1 MRAEDIAP
9 AFEALNRRAHALSV
23 CADALTVTNN
33 VRINTFALAARLPT
47 IYNGRIFIAAG
58 GLMSYG
64 PNTADLFRRAGDLV
78 DNAFE
83 PATLRFVALL
93 TGALVAPADLTALN
107 ESKTGDSVRVTA
119 DQMHQLQIV
128 NVELYPF
135 RVQKSAIGQ
144 IAYNEDTSTAV
155 MTPFPGRVTRLIAKI
170 GDQVKRGDPLFELD
184 SPEVVQP
191 QNEFIATLSATNKA
205 RSQLDLARI
214 VEKRFR
220 DLYEGKAA
228 ALKEWQQ
235 AQGQLV
241 GAENDMRS
249 AESALEAGRA
259 RLRIVGFSDGEIAA
273 LKDKGVV
280 RRATPIPSPIDGT
293 VIARK
298 VGPGQYVRNDTGE
311 ALYTVADLSTMWLKA
326 QVPENDIPLIRVGQE
341 VEVRVSAIPERVFK
355 ARITTI
361 AAATDVATRRI
372 VVRSEVPNPDG
383 ALKSEMFAN
392 FKIVIGADEPAPA
405 VPIDAVICEGD
416 LAAVWVES
424 EPTLF
429 RRRNVKLGMEQE
441 GRVQIREG
449 LAVGERIAARGAI
462 YVDNQWRQ

>member
-1 MRAEDIAP
+1 MFNFA
-9 AFEALNRRAHALSV
+9 ALR
-23 CADALTVTNN
+23 
-33 VRINTFALAARLPT
+33 T
-47 IYNGRIFIAAG
+47 IINGRIFIAAG
-58 GLMSYG
+58 SLMSYG

-78 DNAFE
+78 NNAFE

-93 TGALVAPADLTALN
+93 TGALVAPADLTAQN

-135 RVQKSAIGQ
+135 RVQKIAIGQ

-170 GDQVKRGDPLFELD
+170 GDQMKRGDPLFELD

-191 QNEFIATLSATNKA
+191 QNEFIATVSATNKA

-241 GAENDMRS
+241 SAENDLRS

-259 RLRIVGFSDGEIAA
+259 RLQTAHPTHEKAFLLPSLTTRTI
-273 LKDKGVV
+273 
-280 RRATPIPSPIDGT
+280 RR
-293 VIARK
+293 
-298 VGPGQYVRNDTGE
+298 
-311 ALYTVADLSTMWLKA
+311 
-326 QVPENDIPLIRVGQE
+326 
-341 VEVRVSAIPERVFK
+341 
-355 ARITTI
+355 
-361 AAATDVATRRI
+361 
-372 VVRSEVPNPDG
+372 
-383 ALKSEMFAN
+383 
-392 FKIVIGADEPAPA
+392 
-405 VPIDAVICEGD
+405 CE
-416 LAAVWVES
+416 L
-424 EPTLF
+424 
-429 RRRNVKLGMEQE
+429 
-441 GRVQIREG
+441 
-449 LAVGERIAARGAI
+449 
-462 YVDNQWRQ
+462 